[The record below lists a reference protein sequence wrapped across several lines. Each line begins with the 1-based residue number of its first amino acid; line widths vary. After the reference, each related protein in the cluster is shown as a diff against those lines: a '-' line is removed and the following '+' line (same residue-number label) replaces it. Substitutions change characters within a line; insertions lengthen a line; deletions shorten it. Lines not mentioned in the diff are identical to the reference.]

1 MVSHLH
7 SYFPKNIYF
16 SWALYSGSTQLATW
30 RCAESLE
37 PFLLQFVEWGR
48 ELIIGSFR
56 FWEEDD
62 YEYKISQY

>member
-7 SYFPKNIYF
+7 PYFPKNLYS
-16 SWALYSGSTQLATW
+16 SWAFYSGPMQLATW
-30 RCAESLE
+30 PYAEILE

-56 FWEEDD
+56 FWDEDD
-62 YEYKISQY
+62 YEYEISQY